1 MKLKILSSAIDDL
14 YEARLFYERQGEGLG
29 DYFFDS
35 LFSDIDSLTL
45 YGGMHAKFHGYHR
58 MLSKRFPYAVYLP
71 YKEKRLSLLGVFWIY
86 VKTQGRFGA
95 LCSRNEG

>member
-14 YEARLFYERQGEGLG
+14 YEARLFYARQGEGLG

-45 YGGMHAKFHGYHR
+45 YGGIHAKFHG
-58 MLSKRFPYAVYLP
+58 
-71 YKEKRLSLLGVFWIY
+71 
-86 VKTQGRFGA
+86 
-95 LCSRNEG
+95 

>member
-14 YEARLFYERQGEGLG
+14 YQGRLFYERQGEGVG

-45 YGGMHAKFHGYHR
+45 YGGIHSKFHGYHR
-58 MLSKRFPYAVYLP
+58 MLSKRFPYAVY
-71 YKEKRLSLLGVFWIY
+71 YTVQRKENVLVWRVLDLRQNPKNIWR
-86 VKTQGRFGA
+86 A
-95 LCSRNEG
+95 LNA

>member
-14 YEARLFYERQGEGLG
+14 YQGRLFYERQGEGVG

-45 YGGMHAKFHGYHR
+45 YGGIHSKFHGYHR
-58 MLSKRFPYAVYLP
+58 MLCEAVTARNPKSCILAESSK
-71 YKEKRLSLLGVFWIY
+71 
-86 VKTQGRFGA
+86 VKGERRGSFE
-95 LCSRNEG
+95 L

>member
-14 YEARLFYERQGEGLG
+14 YQGRLFYERQGEGVG

-45 YGGMHAKFHGYHR
+45 CTI
-58 MLSKRFPYAVYLP
+58 PYRGKIVF
-71 YKEKRLSLLGVFWIY
+71 SFGVFWIC
-86 VKTQGRFGA
+86 VKIRRIFGE
-95 LCSRNEG
+95 L

>member
-14 YEARLFYERQGEGLG
+14 YQGRLFYERQGEGVG

-45 YGGMHAKFHGYHR
+45 YGGIHSKFYGYHR
-58 MLSKRFPYAVYLP
+58 MLSKRFPYAVY
-71 YKEKRLSLLGVFWIY
+71 YTVQRKESVLVWRVLDLRQNPKNIWRDLN
-86 VKTQGRFGA
+86 A
-95 LCSRNEG
+95 